1 MGSGVTHSH
10 LEQSPSDQLNDPNL
24 HIHPTLHSY
33 WPSERRAIISY
44 RLHLSVELKRDPSL
58 EETVETWESCTCAQQ
73 WRRKKMAG
81 DTQRQISEIERHKY
95 LLSETEGHD
104 VGFEQA
110 AADWV
115 RNYAAKW
122 RDWWEEQPE
131 SCPATDY

>member
-1 MGSGVTHSH
+1 VTPKH
-10 LEQSPSDQLNDPNL
+10 LAQSRCSQLNESDL
-24 HIHPTLHSY
+24 YTHPSLGSY

-44 RLHLSVELKRDPSL
+44 RVYLSVELKRDPSI
-58 EETVETWESCTCAQQ
+58 EETVETWESCTIAQR

-81 DTQRQISEIERHKY
+81 DTQRQIREIERHKY
-95 LLSETEGHD
+95 LLSESAGHD
-104 VGFEQA
+104 VGFDHA

-131 SCPATDY
+131 SCPATEY